1 MHVSRDLDVAVPPD
15 KLWDTLWDVPRMVT
29 CLPGCAEARE
39 VEPHRRYAARMTQ
52 RMGPITLS
60 VPLDVTIS
68 RVVPPT
74 ALALEAKGR
83 DPVLGANVAMT
94 VTLDVTERPGG
105 SRIHIEADGKILG
118 KLGALG
124 HGMIQRKGEELID
137 EFGARLRRT
146 VEG

>member
-1 MHVSRDLDVAVPPD
+1 MHVTRDLDVAVPPE
-15 KLWDTLWDVPRMVT
+15 KLWATLWDVSRMVT

-39 VEPHRRYAARMTQ
+39 VEPHRRYAAKMTQ

-68 RVVPPT
+68 NVVPPSS
-74 ALALEAKGR
+74 LALEAKGR
-83 DPVLGANVAMT
+83 DAILGAHVAMT
-94 VTLDVTERPGG
+94 VTLGVTERAGG
-105 SRIHIEADGKILG
+105 SRLHVEADGKILG

-137 EFGARLRRT
+137 EFGARLRRV

>member
-1 MHVSRDLDVAVPPD
+1 MHVTRDLDVGVPPD
-15 KLWDTLWDVPRMVT
+15 KLWVTLWDVARMVT
-29 CLPGCAEARE
+29 CLPGCTEARE
-39 VEPHRRYAARMTQ
+39 VEPHRRYAAKMTQ

-68 RVVPPT
+68 NVVAPSS
-74 ALALEAKGR
+74 LALEARGR
-83 DPVLGANVAMT
+83 DPILGANVAMT
-94 VTLDVTERPGG
+94 VTLDVTERAGG
-105 SRIHIEADGKILG
+105 SRIHVEADGKILG

-137 EFGARLRRT
+137 EFGARLRRV

>member
-1 MHVSRDLDVAVPPD
+1 MHVTRDLDVAVPPD
-15 KLWDTLWDVPRMVT
+15 KLWVTLWDVARMVT
-29 CLPGCAEARE
+29 CLPGCTEARE
-39 VEPHRRYAARMTQ
+39 VEPHRRYAAKMTQ

-68 RVVPPT
+68 NVVAPSS
-74 ALALEAKGR
+74 LALEARGR
-83 DPVLGANVAMT
+83 DPILGANVAMT
-94 VTLDVTERPGG
+94 VTLDVTERAGG
-105 SRIHIEADGKILG
+105 SRIHVEADGKILG

-137 EFGARLRRT
+137 EFGARLRRV

>member
-1 MHVSRDLDVAVPPD
+1 MHVTRDLDVAVPPD
-15 KLWDTLWDVPRMVT
+15 KLWVTLWDVARMVT
-29 CLPGCAEARE
+29 CLPGCTEARE
-39 VEPHRRYAARMTQ
+39 VEPHRRYAAKMTQ

-68 RVVPPT
+68 NVVVPSS
-74 ALALEAKGR
+74 LALEARGR
-83 DPVLGANVAMT
+83 DPILGANVAMT
-94 VTLDVTERPGG
+94 VPLDVTERAGG
-105 SRIHIEADGKILG
+105 SRIHVEADGKILG

-137 EFGARLRRT
+137 EFGARLRRV

>member
-1 MHVSRDLDVAVPPD
+1 MHVSRDLDVAVPPET
-15 KLWDTLWDVPRMVT
+15 LWETLWDVSRMVT
-29 CLPGCAEARE
+29 CLPGCTEARE
-39 VEPHRRYAARMTQ
+39 VEPHRRYAAKMSQ

-68 RVVPPT
+68 RAVAPSS
-74 ALALEAKGR
+74 LALEARGR
-83 DPVLGANVAMT
+83 DPLLGANVAMT
-94 VTLDVTERPGG
+94 VALDVTPRAGG
-105 SRIHIEADGKILG
+105 SRLHIEADGKILG

-137 EFGARLRRT
+137 EFGARLRRV

>member
-1 MHVSRDLDVAVPPD
+1 MHVTRDLDVAVPPD
-15 KLWDTLWDVPRMVT
+15 KLWVTLWDVARMVT
-29 CLPGCAEARE
+29 CLPGCTEARE
-39 VEPHRRYAARMTQ
+39 VEPHRRYAAKMTQ

-68 RVVPPT
+68 NVVAPSS
-74 ALALEAKGR
+74 LALEAKGR
-83 DPVLGANVAMT
+83 DPILGANVAMT
-94 VTLDVTERPGG
+94 VTLDVTERAGG
-105 SRIHIEADGKILG
+105 SRLHVEADGKILG

-137 EFGARLRRT
+137 EFGARLRRV

>member
-1 MHVSRDLDVAVPPD
+1 MHVTRDLDVAVPPD
-15 KLWDTLWDVPRMVT
+15 KLWVTLWDVARMVT
-29 CLPGCAEARE
+29 CLPGCTEARE
-39 VEPHRRYAARMTQ
+39 VEPHRRYAAKMTQ

-68 RVVPPT
+68 DVVAPSS
-74 ALALEAKGR
+74 LALEAKGR
-83 DPVLGANVAMT
+83 DPILGANVAMT
-94 VTLDVTERPGG
+94 VTLEVTERAGG
-105 SRIHIEADGKILG
+105 SRLHVEANGKILG

-137 EFGARLRRT
+137 EFGARLRRV

>member
-1 MHVSRDLDVAVPPD
+1 MHVSRDLDVAVPPE
-15 KLWDTLWDVPRMVT
+15 KLWDTLWDVSRMVT
-29 CLPGCAEARE
+29 CLPGCTEARE
-39 VEPHRRYAARMTQ
+39 VEPHRRYAAKMSQ

-68 RVVPPT
+68 RAVAPSS
-74 ALALEAKGR
+74 LALEARGR
-83 DPVLGANVAMT
+83 DPLLGANVAMT
-94 VTLDVTERPGG
+94 VALDVTPRAGG
-105 SRIHIEADGKILG
+105 SRLHIEADGKILG

-137 EFGARLRRT
+137 EFGARLRRV

>member
-1 MHVSRDLDVAVPPD
+1 MHVSRDLDVAVPPET
-15 KLWDTLWDVPRMVT
+15 LWDTLWDVPRMVT

-39 VEPHRRYAARMTQ
+39 VEPHRRYAATMTQ

-68 RVVPPT
+68 RAVAPT
-74 ALALEAKGR
+74 SLALEARGR
-83 DPVLGANVAMT
+83 DPVLGAHVAMT
-94 VTLDVTERPGG
+94 VTLDVTALAGG
-105 SRIHIEADGKILG
+105 SRIHVEADGKILG

-137 EFGARLRRT
+137 EFGARLRRV

>member
-1 MHVSRDLDVAVPPD
+1 MHVTRDLDVAVPPE
-15 KLWDTLWDVPRMVT
+15 KLWATLWDVSRMVT

-39 VEPHRRYAARMTQ
+39 VEPHRRYAAKMTQ

-68 RVVPPT
+68 NVVPPSS
-74 ALALEAKGR
+74 LALEAKGR
-83 DPVLGANVAMT
+83 DPILGAHVAMT
-94 VTLDVTERPGG
+94 VTLDVTEWAGG
-105 SRIHIEADGKILG
+105 SRLHVEADGKILG

-137 EFGARLRRT
+137 EFGARLRRV

>member
-39 VEPHRRYAARMTQ
+39 VEPHRRYAAKMTQ

-68 RVVPPT
+68 NVVPPSS
-74 ALALEAKGR
+74 LALEAKGR

-137 EFGARLRRT
+137 EFGARLRRV

>member
-1 MHVSRDLDVAVPPD
+1 MHVTRDLDVAVPPPQ
-15 KLWDTLWDVPRMVT
+15 LWKTLWDVPRMVS
-29 CLPGCAEARE
+29 CLPGCVEARE
-39 VEPHRRYAARMTQ
+39 VEPNRRYAARMTQ

-68 RVVPPT
+68 KVVPPSS
-74 ALALEAKGR
+74 LALEAKGR
-83 DPVLGANVAMT
+83 DPLLGANVAMT
-94 VTLDVTERPGG
+94 VTLDVTERAGG
-105 SRIHIEADGKILG
+105 SRLHVEADGKILG

-137 EFGARLRRT
+137 EFGARLRRV

>member
-1 MHVSRDLDVAVPPD
+1 MHVTRDLDVAVPPD
-15 KLWDTLWDVPRMVT
+15 TLWVTLWDVARMVT
-29 CLPGCAEARE
+29 CLPGCTEARE
-39 VEPHRRYAARMTQ
+39 VEPHRRYAAKMTQ

-68 RVVPPT
+68 NVVAPSS
-74 ALALEAKGR
+74 LALEARGR
-83 DPVLGANVAMT
+83 DPILGANVAMT
-94 VTLDVTERPGG
+94 VTLDVTERAGG
-105 SRIHIEADGKILG
+105 SRIHVEADGKILG

-137 EFGARLRRT
+137 EFGARLRRV

>member
-1 MHVSRDLDVAVPPD
+1 MHVTRDLDVAVPPD
-15 KLWDTLWDVPRMVT
+15 KLWVTLWDVARMVT
-29 CLPGCAEARE
+29 CLPGCTEARE
-39 VEPHRRYAARMTQ
+39 VEPHRRYAAKMTQ

-68 RVVPPT
+68 NVVAPSS
-74 ALALEAKGR
+74 LALEAKGR
-83 DPVLGANVAMT
+83 DPILGANVAMT
-94 VTLDVTERPGG
+94 VTLEVTERAGG
-105 SRIHIEADGKILG
+105 SRLHVEANGKILG

-137 EFGARLRRT
+137 EFGARLRRV

>member
-15 KLWDTLWDVPRMVT
+15 KLWDTLWDVSRMVT
-29 CLPGCAEARE
+29 CLPGCTEAQE
-39 VEPHRRYAARMTQ
+39 VEPHRRYTVKMTQ

-60 VPLDVTIS
+60 VPLDVTVF

-74 ALALEAKGR
+74 SLALDAKGR

-137 EFGARLRRT
+137 EFGARLRRV

>member
-15 KLWDTLWDVPRMVT
+15 KLWDTLWDVSRMVT
-29 CLPGCAEARE
+29 CLPGCTEARE
-39 VEPHRRYAARMTQ
+39 VEPHRRYAAKMTQ

-68 RVVPPT
+68 KVVPPSS
-74 ALALEAKGR
+74 LALEAKGR

-94 VTLDVTERPGG
+94 VTLEVTERPGG
-105 SRIHIEADGKILG
+105 SRIHVEADGKILG

-137 EFGARLRRT
+137 EFGVRLRRM
-146 VEG
+146 VEA

>member
-1 MHVSRDLDVAVPPD
+1 MHVTRDLDVGVPPD
-15 KLWDTLWDVPRMVT
+15 KLWVTLWDVARMVT
-29 CLPGCAEARE
+29 CLPGCTEARE
-39 VEPHRRYAARMTQ
+39 VEPHRRYAAKMTQ

-68 RVVPPT
+68 NVVAPSS
-74 ALALEAKGR
+74 LALEARGR
-83 DPVLGANVAMT
+83 DPILGANVAMT
-94 VTLDVTERPGG
+94 VTLDVTERAGG
-105 SRIHIEADGKILG
+105 SRIHVEADGKILG

-137 EFGARLRRT
+137 EFGARLRRA

>member
-1 MHVSRDLDVAVPPD
+1 VHVSRDLDVAAPPET
-15 KLWDTLWDVPRMVT
+15 LWATLWDVPRMVA
-29 CLPGCAEARE
+29 CLPGCTEARE
-39 VEPHRRYAARMTQ
+39 VEPHRRYAAKMTQ

-68 RVVPPT
+68 SVVAPRS
-74 ALALEAKGR
+74 LALEAKGR
-83 DPVLGANVAMT
+83 DPLLGANVAMT
-94 VTLDVTERPGG
+94 VTLDVTERAGG
-105 SRIHIEADGKILG
+105 SRLHVEADGKILG

-137 EFGARLRRT
+137 EFGARLRRA

>member
-15 KLWDTLWDVPRMVT
+15 KLWDTLWDVSRMVT
-29 CLPGCAEARE
+29 CLPGCTEARE
-39 VEPHRRYAARMTQ
+39 VEPHRRYTAKMTQ

-68 RVVPPT
+68 RVMPPSS
-74 ALALEAKGR
+74 LALDAKGR
-83 DPVLGANVAMT
+83 DPILGANVAMT
-94 VTLDVTERPGG
+94 VTLDVTKQGEG
-105 SRIHIEADGKILG
+105 SRLHIEADGKILG

-137 EFGARLRRT
+137 EFGVRLRRV

>member
-1 MHVSRDLDVAVPPD
+1 MHVTRELDVAVPPAQ
-15 KLWDTLWDVPRMVT
+15 LWKTLWDVPRMVS
-29 CLPGCAEARE
+29 CLPGCVEARE
-39 VEPHRRYAARMTQ
+39 VEANRRYAARMTQ

-60 VPLDVTIS
+60 VPLEVTITK
-68 RVVPPT
+68 VTEPT
-74 ALALEAKGR
+74 TLALEAKGR

-94 VTLDVTERPGG
+94 VTLEVTPRETG

-124 HGMIQRKGEELID
+124 YGMIQRKGEELID
-137 EFGARLRRT
+137 EFGVRLRRV

>member
-29 CLPGCAEARE
+29 CLPGCTEARE
-39 VEPHRRYAARMTQ
+39 VEAHRRYAAKMTQ

-68 RVVPPT
+68 KVVPPRS
-74 ALALEAKGR
+74 LALEAKGR

-94 VTLDVTERPGG
+94 VTLDVTQRAEG

-137 EFGARLRRT
+137 EFGARLRRA

>member
-15 KLWDTLWDVPRMVT
+15 KLWDTLWDVSRMVT

-39 VEPHRRYAARMTQ
+39 VEPHRRYAAKMTQ

-68 RVVPPT
+68 KVVPPT
-74 ALALEAKGR
+74 SLALEAKGR

-137 EFGARLRRT
+137 EFGARLRRV

>member
-1 MHVSRDLDVAVPPD
+1 MHVSRDLDVAVPPET
-15 KLWDTLWDVPRMVT
+15 LWATLWDVPRMVT

-39 VEPHRRYAARMTQ
+39 VEPHRRYAATMTQ

-68 RVVPPT
+68 RVVPPSS
-74 ALALEAKGR
+74 LALEARGR
-83 DPVLGANVAMT
+83 DPILGANVTMT
-94 VTLDVTERPGG
+94 VTLDVTERAGG
-105 SRIHIEADGKILG
+105 SRIHIDADGKILG

-137 EFGARLRRT
+137 EFGARLRRA

>member
-1 MHVSRDLDVAVPPD
+1 MHVSRDLDVAVPPET
-15 KLWDTLWDVPRMVT
+15 LWATLWDVPRMVT

-39 VEPHRRYAARMTQ
+39 VEPHRRYAATMTQ

-68 RVVPPT
+68 RVVPPSS
-74 ALALEAKGR
+74 LALEARGR
-83 DPVLGANVAMT
+83 DPILGANVTMT
-94 VTLDVTERPGG
+94 VTLDVTERAGG
-105 SRIHIEADGKILG
+105 SRIHIDADGKILG

-137 EFGARLRRT
+137 EFGARLRRV